1 MQVVATAGHVDHGK
15 STLVRALTGMEPD
28 RWAEERR
35 RGMTIDLGF
44 AWTTLRSGAE
54 VAFVDVP
61 GHERFVT
68 TMLAGVGPVPAV
80 LLVVAADEGWMPQS
94 AEHADALAAL
104 GVRHGLLVVTRSDLL
119 EPDLARDEARAH
131 LAGTPLA
138 DIPAVCVS
146 ATTGAGMDDL
156 RAALDDL
163 AAALPVPDPRADVRL
178 WVDRA
183 FTIRGAGTVVT
194 GTLPAGRLR
203 VDDELEVHGADHP
216 PRRVTVRALQSL
228 GQPRERVTGV
238 ARVALNL
245 RGVPREAVVRG
256 DILLSPGAW
265 IPTAELDARLSGVRG
280 AAPDLAEL
288 PEQLTLHVGSAAVA
302 ARVRPLGDDVVRL
315 RLRHPVPLRIGDRAV
330 LRDPG
335 RRRVAAGLT
344 VLDVAPPLLRR
355 RGAAARRAAELADVH
370 GPDAA
375 GELRRRGVVRR
386 VDLVAM
392 GVPAQQ
398 VDALRAPGAAGHLLD
413 PELATALGGR
423 LAAAVAAHDAA
434 DPLDPGLPLEAARRA
449 LDLPDARLVEVVLR
463 HGGDGRPTEALT
475 LRDGRVATLAG
486 AGLPPAVR
494 AALEELRADLQQ
506 RPFDAPEAARLA
518 ALGLGPRQ
526 LASLVRSGEL
536 LRVADGVVL
545 LPGADDRAVAVLATL
560 GPEFSLSAARQA
572 LGTTRRVAVPLLEL
586 LARSGR
592 TERTADG
599 GHRLVGPAPVTADRR
614 VR

>member
-256 DILLSPGAW
+256 DVLLSPGAW

-413 PELATALGGR
+413 PELATALGRR

>member
-1 MQVVATAGHVDHGK
+1 MQVIATAGHVDHGK

-44 AWTTLRSGAE
+44 AWTTLPSGAE

-80 LLVVAADEGWMPQS
+80 VLVVAADEGWMPQS
-94 AEHADALAAL
+94 AEHVDALSAL

-119 EPDLARDEARAH
+119 EPELARDEARAH

-138 DIPAVCVS
+138 GIPAVCVS
-146 ATTGAGMDDL
+146 AATGEGMGDL

-163 AAALPVPDPRADVRL
+163 AAALPVPDSRADVRL

-203 VDDELEVHGADHP
+203 VDDELELHSADHP
-216 PRRVTVRALQSL
+216 PRRVTVRGLQSL
-228 GQPRERVTGV
+228 GQPHDRVAGV
-238 ARVALNL
+238 ARVAVNL
-245 RGVPREAVVRG
+245 RGVPRAAVARG
-256 DILLSPGAW
+256 DVLLAPGSW
-265 IPTAELDARLSGVRG
+265 LPTAELDVRLSGVRG
-280 AAPDLAEL
+280 TAPDPGEL
-288 PEQLTLHVGSAAVA
+288 PEQLMLHVGSAALA
-302 ARVRPLGDDVVRL
+302 ARVRSLGDDVVRL

-335 RRRVAAGLT
+335 RRRVAAGLH
-344 VLDVAPPLLRR
+344 VLDVAPPALVR
-355 RGAAARRAAELADVH
+355 RGAAARRAAELSGVA

-386 VDLVAM
+386 ADLVAM
-392 GVPAQQ
+392 GVPAEQ
-398 VDALRAPGAAGHLLD
+398 VTALRAPGAGGYLLD
-413 PELATALGGR
+413 PWLATALGTR
-423 LAAAVAAHDAA
+423 LAAAVAAHDAV
-434 DPLDPGLPLEAARRA
+434 DPVDPGLPLEAARRA
-449 LDLPDARLVEVVLR
+449 LGLPDGRLVEVVLR
-463 HGGDGRPTEALT
+463 HGTGSAAEGPTAALT

-494 AALEELRADLQQ
+494 TALDELRADLQV
-506 RPFDAPEAARLA
+506 RPFDAPEAARLT

-526 LASLVRSGEL
+526 LASLVRNGEL
-536 LRVADGVVL
+536 LRIADGVVL
-545 LPGADDRAVAVLATL
+545 LPGADDRAVEVLATL
-560 GPEFSLSAARQA
+560 GPEFTLSAARRA
-572 LGTTRRVAVPLLEL
+572 LATTRRVAVPLLEL
-586 LARSGR
+586 LARTGR
-592 TERTADG
+592 TERTAEG
-599 GHRLVGPAPVTADRR
+599 GHRLVRSAPG
-614 VR
+614 

>member
-216 PRRVTVRALQSL
+216 PRRVTVRAMQSL

-256 DILLSPGAW
+256 DVLLSPGAW

-370 GPDAA
+370 GPYAA

-413 PELATALGGR
+413 PELATALGRR